1 MAGFPLASD
10 VKFSVG
16 FVSGWESQIGT
27 GRIQTDAAINSGN
40 SGGPIINAKTCKI
53 SAIADSKLA
62 AVGVENTSFGVP
74 IEYYKQMKPLMVTNI
89 DTANENITRVV
100 RNPIFGICYRAL
112 DSATKDMINESKE
125 NNISGGV
132 VVTNV
137 LENSQALE
145 SGIEIG
151 DLITGISFGNKKY
164 MITKES
170 GHVVV
175 EWAQQPVRFAEVL
188 LRAPVDKTS
197 KMLRN
202 LQLEFQK

>member
-74 IEYYKQMKPLMVTNI
+74 IEYYKQMKPLMIRHCVFLLVIRKKIIPTILHIKHIKERGAAYQAYQGAWSGWLKELASNIHLISVTLDTFQLLSGWLKELAPANI
-89 DTANENITRVV
+89 
-100 RNPIFGICYRAL
+100 
-112 DSATKDMINESKE
+112 
-125 NNISGGV
+125 
-132 VVTNV
+132 
-137 LENSQALE
+137 
-145 SGIEIG
+145 
-151 DLITGISFGNKKY
+151 
-164 MITKES
+164 
-170 GHVVV
+170 
-175 EWAQQPVRFAEVL
+175 
-188 LRAPVDKTS
+188 
-197 KMLRN
+197 
-202 LQLEFQK
+202 